1 MVNIINKQQQA
12 NKTLINEI
20 ELLKK
25 QLAEKEEN
33 FKLRTWNAVHSLTES
48 SEYTGT
54 SLRTLERFTWPKNGW
69 VSYPEKNG
77 IEIGRVVFSNKFT
90 PENIVKSFGHETLN
104 YEEAFGFT
112 YQEKEELKEKNA
124 LLEKKVVELQ
134 QINQELEEA
143 LELEVET
150 SECHLEALEVAR
162 QWRVR
167 QSKEKDDNL
176 EKALRKIELL
186 ENTVAWQNYLA
197 DKQLQELPVL
207 PRRENKFKLLTNKV
221 KNKVSQVKGITKEKF
236 NAYILQKNK

>member
-1 MVNIINKQQQA
+1 MTNILKEQQQA
-12 NKTLINEI
+12 NKELINEI
-20 ELLKK
+20 ETLKK

-33 FKLRTWNAVHSLTES
+33 FKLKIWNAVHSLTES

-54 SLRTLERFTWPKNGW
+54 SLRTLERFTWPNNGW

-77 IEIGRVVFSNKFT
+77 IEIGRVVFSDKFT
-90 PENIVKSFGHETLN
+90 PENIVKSFGHEALN

-134 QINQELEEA
+134 QINQELEET
-143 LELEVET
+143 LEPEVET

-167 QSKEKDDNL
+167 QSKEKNDNL

-186 ENTVAWQNYLA
+186 ENTVAWQDYLA

-207 PRRENKFKLLTNKV
+207 PKKENKFKLLTNKV
-221 KNKVSQVKGITKEKF
+221 KNKVSQVKEITWEKF
-236 NAYILQKNK
+236 ETYILQKNK